1 MKNHQTGLATS
12 QKNIANSGHEL
23 LKKVGT
29 ARFR

>member
-12 QKNIANSGHEL
+12 LKNIANSGQSF